1 MSGGWENAQ
10 VEKAWVAAPGGREVG
25 GASGIVPLLLLGG
38 VVVTV
43 AAGHS
48 KGLWIDNL
56 HNGLLAPSFAF
67 VGAYVLH
74 QRPRNRCGWVFLATG
89 VVEAVMFLGR
99 QISHDAAPGTSPWWG
114 WLGVW
119 PVAVCLALVTLSVV
133 LFPDGRLPSRAW
145 YPVLGVGAALTAVI
159 ALTAALWPVG
169 YESAG
174 VSTPPPFTGPGDG
187 PSVDAW
193 SAVAHTSFA
202 ALQTIWLVAVV
213 VRWRSSGPAV
223 RRQLGFVGASVALSL
238 VALAAGLIGWSVPTP
253 GLLAAC
259 LVPVAAGWAIVH
271 RQYLATNA
279 AFDWLARRSDSGE
292 LPSDLAAA
300 IGRTLDA
307 RRVELR
313 AGNATTTR
321 SVGVWPL
328 SSEDSVAMDS
338 SSDQVTIVT
347 VLDPDGRDIG
357 DLVVERHEPLS
368 RHERRLLDGFRSQAA
383 LVLDHLALAERV
395 AEGAAAARL
404 ERLTERENDV
414 LALMAKGLT
423 NAAICDQLHL
433 SIKTVEP
440 AVSSIF
446 TKLDLPPGSNS
457 NRRVLAVLA
466 FVDGQSAR

>member
-1 MSGGWENAQ
+1 M
-10 VEKAWVAAPGGREVG
+10 AAPGGREG
-25 GASGIVPLLLLGG
+25 GGTSGIVPLLLLGG

-48 KGLWIDNL
+48 KGLWIDDL
-56 HNGLLAPSFAF
+56 HNGLLAPTFAF

-89 VVEAVMFLGR
+89 VVEAAMFLGR
-99 QISHDAAPGTSPWWG
+99 QISHHAAPGTSPWWG

-119 PVAVCLALVTLSVV
+119 PVAVGLALVTLSVV
-133 LFPDGRLPSRAW
+133 LFPDGRLRAW
-145 YPVLGVGAALTAVI
+145 SVVLGVGAVLTAVI
-159 ALTAALWPVG
+159 ALTSALWPVG

-174 VSTPPPFTGPGDG
+174 VSTPPPFTGPGEG
-187 PSVDAW
+187 PSVGAW
-193 SAVAHTSFA
+193 SAVAHTTFA
-202 ALQTIWLVAVV
+202 AFQAIWLVAVV
-213 VRWRSSGPAV
+213 VRWRASGPAV
-223 RRQLGFVGASVALSL
+223 RRQLGLVGASVALSL
-238 VALAAGLIGWSVPTP
+238 VALAAGLIGWGVPTP

-259 LVPVAAGWAIVH
+259 LVPVAAGWAIVNG
-271 RQYLATNA
+271 QYLATHA

-300 IGRTLDA
+300 VGRTLDA
-307 RRVELR
+307 SRVEVR
-313 AGNATTTR
+313 AGNATATR
-321 SVGVWPL
+321 SVGAWPL
-328 SSEDSVAMDS
+328 TSEDGRDMDS
-338 SSDQVTIVT
+338 PAGHVTTVT
-347 VLDPDGRDIG
+347 VLDPDGRDVGI
-357 DLVVERHEPLS
+357 LVVERREPLS

-404 ERLTERENDV
+404 ERLTERENEV

-423 NAAICDQLHL
+423 NTAICDHLHL

-466 FVDGQSAR
+466 FVDGQSTR

>member
-1 MSGGWENAQ
+1 M
-10 VEKAWVAAPGGREVG
+10 
-25 GASGIVPLLLLGG
+25 PLLVVAG

-43 AAGHS
+43 AAGYS
-48 KGLWIDNL
+48 KGMWFDNL

-99 QISHDAAPGTSPWWG
+99 QISHHAVADTSPWWG

-119 PVAVCLALVTLSVV
+119 PLAVGLALVTLSVV

-145 YPVLGVGAALTAVI
+145 YPVLGVGVALTTAI
-159 ALTAALWPVG
+159 ALSSALWPVG
-169 YESAG
+169 YKSAG
-174 VSTPPPFTGPGDG
+174 VNTPPPFTGPGEG
-187 PSVDAW
+187 PSVAAW
-193 SAVAHTSFA
+193 TAVAHTTFA
-202 ALQTIWLVAVV
+202 AFQTVWLVAVV
-213 VRWRSSGPAV
+213 ARWRSSGSAV
-223 RRQLGFVGASVALSL
+223 RRQLGFVGATVALSL
-238 VALAAGLIGWSVPTP
+238 VALAVGLVGFGSPTP

-271 RQYLATNA
+271 RQSLATHA
-279 AFDWLARRSDSGE
+279 AFDWLSRRSDSGE

-300 IGRTLDA
+300 VAQTLDA
-307 RRVELR
+307 SRVELG
-313 AGNATTTR
+313 AGNTAKTR
-321 SVGVWPL
+321 PVGVWPL
-328 SSEDSVAMDS
+328 NSEDNLEMDS
-338 SSDQVTIVT
+338 PSSWVTTVT
-347 VLDPDGRDIG
+347 VLDPDGRHVG
-357 DLVVERHEPLS
+357 NLVVERHEPLS

-383 LVLDHLALAERV
+383 LVLEHLFLAERV
-395 AEGAAAARL
+395 VEGANTARL

-423 NAAICDQLHL
+423 NAAICDHLHL

-466 FVDGQSAR
+466 FVEGQPTH